1 MKTLNYLVLLFLLA
15 APAQAAT
22 GYLVPSNPPP
32 VVQLTWDLVPGM
44 TYNLYYGVG
53 SGAYTNKMA
62 VGATNYATV
71 TLPSRG
77 PTYFF
82 AATAV
87 ASGLESDFSQ
97 EVNFRPAQPPSPPTN
112 MRPPVVLSVQW
123 KPAANDAE
131 WADSG
136 LNWGVWPEAPSGLFR
151 LVLAD
156 GHRRETAAQAQRE
169 VQ

>member
-1 MKTLNYLVLLFLLA
+1 MKILRSVLFAVLLA

-32 VVQLTWDLVPGM
+32 VVQLTWDLVPGT

-53 SGAYTNKMA
+53 SGAYTNKVA

-71 TLPSRG
+71 VLPSRG
-77 PTYFF
+77 STFFF

-87 ASGLESDFSQ
+87 ANGLESDFSQ
-97 EVNFRPAQPPSPPTN
+97 EVSFRPAQPPSPPTN

-131 WADSG
+131 WADAG
-136 LNWGVWPEAPSGLFR
+136 MNWSFCPEAPSALFR
-151 LVLAD
+151 LQIFASARPVAP
-156 GHRRETAAQAQRE
+156 EVEAQ
-169 VQ
+169 

>member
-1 MKTLNYLVLLFLLA
+1 MKILRSFLFAVLFA

-53 SGAYTNKMA
+53 SGAYTNKVA

-97 EVNFRPAQPPSPPTN
+97 EVSFRPAQPPSPPTN

-123 KPAANDAE
+123 KAAANDAE
-131 WADSG
+131 WADAG

-156 GHRRETAAQAQRE
+156 GHRREKAAQAQRE

>member
-1 MKTLNYLVLLFLLA
+1 MKNLNYLALLLLVA

-53 SGAYTNKMA
+53 SGAYTNKVA
-62 VGATNYATV
+62 IGATNYATV

-77 PTYFF
+77 ATYFF

-87 ASGLESDFSQ
+87 ADGLESEFSQ
-97 EVNFRPAQPPSPPTN
+97 EVSFRPAQAPSAPTN

-123 KPAANDAE
+123 KSAVNEGE
-131 WADSG
+131 WADAG
-136 LNWGVWPEAPSGLFR
+136 LDWGVWPEGAGGLFR
-151 LVLAD
+151 LRIVASA
-156 GHRRETAAQAQRE
+156 RSARTEKEAE
-169 VQ
+169 